1 MPKTIS
7 FHNGSEW
14 SRGHNV
20 RDKRFVK
27 EQAHIDKSLSE
38 NNIILVDEFVRKAYD
53 RIFGEAVAKYNSKQ
67 QRSDR
72 RIENYY
78 KIDLQY
84 KCNRK

>member
-53 RIFGEAVAKYNSKQ
+53 RIFGEAVAEYNSKQ